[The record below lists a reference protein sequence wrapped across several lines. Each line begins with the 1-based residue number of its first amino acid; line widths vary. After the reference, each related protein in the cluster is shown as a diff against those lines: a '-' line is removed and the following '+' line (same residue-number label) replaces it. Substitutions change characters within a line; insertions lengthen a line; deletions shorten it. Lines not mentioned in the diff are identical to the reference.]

1 MRVVLLA
8 VVVLAL
14 MHISVAG
21 ISSAFGADQSSLDET
36 HWQRWYQASHACSLH
51 ITEPH

>member
-1 MRVVLLA
+1 MLVVLLA

-21 ISSAFGADQSSLDET
+21 ISRAFGADQCSPDET
-36 HWQRWYQASHACSLH
+36 RWQRWYQASRLFPAYN
-51 ITEPH
+51 